1 MQFKTISIMELE
13 GIVYAILPVASGS
26 SPRGNWSRQEIVVEF
41 KSGEFNRK
49 LCLSFW
55 GDKTAQLTNVAVG
68 ERIKAFFD
76 LESREFNGKWFTTAQ
91 AWKLERNINVAS
103 QTAPSMEDIG
113 PGAAYD
119 DEIPF

>member
-1 MQFKTISIMELE
+1 MELE
-13 GIVYAILPVASGS
+13 GTVYAILPIVSGS

-41 KSGEFNRK
+41 KSGEFDRK
-49 LCLSFW
+49 LSLSFW
-55 GDKTAQLTNVAVG
+55 GDKTNQIANIAVG
-68 ERIKAFFD
+68 EKVKAYFD

-91 AWKLERNINVAS
+91 AWKLDRNINVA
-103 QTAPSMEDIG
+103 QQAAPSMEDIG